1 MQLRAVRMPR
11 RATMTDSISKDI
23 DLLDGE
29 LIALRRDIH
38 RHPEL
43 GFTEVRTSA
52 IAVERLRELG
62 LSVRAGVAET
72 GIIADLEGEHP
83 GGTILLR
90 ADMDALPVE
99 ERSGRDFASVNP
111 GVMHAC
117 GHDAHVSALLGAA
130 KLLAA
135 RRDRIA
141 GRVRFLF
148 QPAEELAGG
157 ALKMIEGGALEGV
170 DKVIGAHVFSPFP
183 FGVVATRPGPFFAGI
198 DAFELAIIGRAG
210 HGGMPHMSV
219 DPIVAAAH
227 VVTALQ
233 SIVSRETRPGDPLV
247 VSVSAISGGQ
257 APNVVVERVTL
268 RGTVRWYSQSNRD
281 HALDRIAAIA
291 SGVCSAMR
299 ARSELTITTSAPV
312 TVNAAGPVDLVT
324 SAVNATGRA
333 SVMDP
338 GPLTVSEDFSEY
350 SRLAP
355 GCLFAVGAGGATAAP
370 HHHHAFDIDERSIG
384 LTAEI
389 FVRAALD
396 ALRPE

>member
-1 MQLRAVRMPR
+1 
-11 RATMTDSISKDI
+11 MTDSISKDI

-268 RGTVRWYSQSNRD
+268 RGTVRWYSQSNRE

>member
-1 MQLRAVRMPR
+1 
-11 RATMTDSISKDI
+11 MTDSIRKDI

-29 LIALRRDIH
+29 LVALRRDIH

-43 GFTEVRTSA
+43 GFAEVRTSA
-52 IAVERLRELG
+52 LAAERLRELG
-62 LSVRAGVAET
+62 LTVRAGVAQT
-72 GIIADLEGEHP
+72 GILADLEGERP

-99 ERSGRDFASVNP
+99 ERSNRDYASVNK

-117 GHDAHVSALLGAA
+117 GHDAHVSSLLGAA

-148 QPAEELAGG
+148 QPAEELANG
-157 ALKMIEGGALEGV
+157 ALKMIEEGALDGV
-170 DKVIGAHVFSPFP
+170 DQVLGAHVFSAVP

-247 VSVSAISGGQ
+247 VSISAISGGQ

-268 RGTVRWYSQSNRD
+268 RGTVRWYSQLNRE
-281 HALDRIAAIA
+281 HALERIASIA

-299 ARSELTITTSAPV
+299 AKSELQIITSAPV
-312 TVNAAGPVDLVT
+312 TVNAPGPVELIG
-324 SAVNATGRA
+324 SAVSATGRA
-333 SVMDP
+333 SMLDP
-338 GPLTVSEDFSEY
+338 GPLTVSEDFSEFCQ
-350 SRLAP
+350 RVP
-355 GCLFAVGAGGATAAP
+355 GCLFAVGAGGPDAAP

-384 LTAEI
+384 LTTEI
-389 FVRAALD
+389 FVRAALH

>member
-1 MQLRAVRMPR
+1 
-11 RATMTDSISKDI
+11 MTDSISKDI
-23 DLLDGE
+23 DLLNGE

-43 GFTEVRTSA
+43 AYNEVRTST
-52 IAVERLRELG
+52 IAAERLRELG
-62 LSVRAGVAET
+62 LSVRTGVAQT
-72 GIIADLEGEHP
+72 GIVADLEGERP
-83 GGTILLR
+83 GGTILIR
-90 ADMDALPVE
+90 ADMDALPVG
-99 ERSGRDFASVNP
+99 ERSGADYASLVP

-135 RRDRIA
+135 RRDRLA
-141 GRVRFLF
+141 GRVRFIF

-157 ALKMIEGGALEGV
+157 ASQMIEQGALEGV
-170 DKVIGAHVFSPFP
+170 DKVIAAHVFTAVP
-183 FGVVATRPGPFFAGI
+183 FGVVATRPGPFFAGA
-198 DAFELAIIGRAG
+198 DVFELAIIGQAG
-210 HGGMPHMSV
+210 HGGMPHISV
-219 DPIVAAAH
+219 DPVLAAAH

-233 SIVSRETRPGDPLV
+233 SIVSRETRPGEPLV
-247 VSVSAISGGQ
+247 VSVSAISGGDV
-257 APNVVVERVTL
+257 PNVVIERVTL
-268 RGTVRWYSQSNRD
+268 RGTVRWYSQSNRE
-281 HALDRIAAIA
+281 HAVERIASIA

-299 ARSELTITTSAPV
+299 ARSELKIVTSTPV
-312 TVNAAGPVDLVT
+312 TVNEAGPVALIT

-333 SVMDP
+333 IVKDP
-338 GPLTVSEDFSEY
+338 GPLTVSEDFSEF
-350 SRLAP
+350 SRIVP
-355 GCLFAVGAGGATAAP
+355 GCLFAVGAGGPTAAP